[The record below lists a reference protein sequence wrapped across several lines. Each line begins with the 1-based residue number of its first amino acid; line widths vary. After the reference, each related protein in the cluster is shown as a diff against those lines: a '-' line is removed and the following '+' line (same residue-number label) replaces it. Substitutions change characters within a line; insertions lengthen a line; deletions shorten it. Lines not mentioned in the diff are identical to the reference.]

1 MRGNLLSNRKCQA
14 NARTNLSDTAYLEG
28 AHFRLLRS
36 LIAKFPV
43 EHHISQAQVIQAM
56 NVPSMHALLS
66 QKRLQGHL
74 GHTNLKIGR
83 KQAQ

>member
-56 NVPSMHALLS
+56 NNTHALLS

-74 GHTNLKIGR
+74 GHTNLKIGK